1 MTFKETIHK
10 ESADTI
16 YIIVSPTARTD
27 TNYPLRGYAGPSGRI
42 DEIARSMLSIARS
55 KSLLVAVLLGPPN
68 PPATIVYRYREGCR
82 FSSEREALQY
92 IRKSVQGKSVCI
104 DRYAI
109 GVRDVVSIISKAGFE
124 TILLA
129 EDGEDISGLPRV
141 KPRAYLLGA
150 QIDIPEHIINDI
162 RNYID
167 AKASIGP
174 LSYQTSQVI
183 AYLEWEAEACN

>member
-1 MTFKETIHK
+1 MTFKETIY
-10 ESADTI
+10 ERSPDTI

-27 TNYPLRGYAGPSGRI
+27 TDYPLRGYAGPSGRI
-42 DEIARSMLSIARS
+42 DEIARSMVSIARG
-55 KSLLVAVLLGPPN
+55 KSLLIAVLLGPPN
-68 PPATIVYRYREGCR
+68 PPVTIVYGYREGCM
-82 FSSEREALQY
+82 FSGEREAIQH
-92 IRKSVQGKSVCI
+92 IRKSMQGKSRCI
-104 DRYAI
+104 ERHDI
-109 GVRDVVSIISKAGFE
+109 GVRDVVSIISRAGFE

-129 EDGEDISGLPRV
+129 EDGEDISELPRI

-162 RNYID
+162 GNYID

-174 LSYQTSQVI
+174 LSYQSSQVI